1 MAKKFHLLRSKFTV
15 LLLLILSLTISLDI
29 HILPTYPGFAR
40 TLGNS
45 PQISKPLPTPD
56 STLPTDPLQQGK
68 ASYQAGKFTDAVQNL
83 TQAVQIYDSQ
93 GNRLN
98 QAMALNYLSLAEQK
112 LGNWDKAASA
122 ISIALK
128 LLNQLKQ
135 NNDDAKRIWALTY
148 NTQGSLQ
155 LGQGKADVAVESWEK
170 AAEIYAQIEDK
181 AGRLGALINQTM
193 ALQSLGLYGRTMKIS
208 QEIKK
213 SLDTQE
219 DSLLKAVGLRSLG
232 NAKRV
237 SGDLKQSQELLEK
250 SLTVANKL
258 KSPQEES
265 ATLLSLG
272 NTILALGNRM
282 IPQDTT
288 TQSNKTQEYFQ
299 PSRCLEKPI
308 TEQAN
313 IYYNKAKEYYQQSAI
328 KSTSKTIALQA
339 KLNYLRVLEELKQT
353 PSKEEISTIESS
365 LATLNPSRSVIYA
378 GVNFARSLSCLETR
392 EKDSKL
398 STNTNIKLVETQD
411 RIKQEKIINLL
422 NRAVQQAKELKDT
435 RAGSFALG
443 SLGQVYEESKQWST
457 ARKYTEAA
465 LNLAQI
471 MNAADIAYQWEW
483 QLGRLLLAEGNT
495 ESAIASYS
503 IAIENL
509 KSLRTDLVALNPDI
523 QFDFRDEV
531 EPVYRQLVTL
541 LLKSEKPT
549 AKNLK
554 SARNV
559 LEALQLAELD
569 NFFRDACSTV
579 QATPIDEV
587 VDNAN
592 PATAVIY
599 PIILPNSVELI
610 VKLPRKK
617 ELHHYRTEAPKA
629 EVEKTLDNLVVNLK
643 RRYTFRE
650 VEKYSQKVYNW
661 VIKPAEAD
669 LQKSQVKTLVFV
681 LDGSLRNIPMAAL
694 YDGRQ
699 YIIDK
704 YSLAV
709 SPGLQLVEPK
719 QENRK
724 FIALTAGLTKAR
736 QGFSALPNV
745 AKELQSIESIINS
758 KKLIDQ
764 AFTNSRVKESVNS
777 VPFPVVHLATHG
789 KFSSQFSDTF
799 ILAWDD
805 KINVKQLEDLLK
817 SREQVVGRES
827 RVPKPIELLVLSACE
842 TATGDRRAALGL
854 AGVAVRSGARS
865 TLASLW
871 QVDDKSTATLMSEF
885 YRQLTNN
892 PSITK
897 SEALRRAQSY
907 VLHNYEEHPFY
918 WSAYVLVGNW
928 L

>member
-1 MAKKFHLLRSKFTV
+1 MAKKVRPLCSKFRV
-15 LLLLILSLTISLDI
+15 LLLGVLSLIISLGI
-29 HILPTYPGFAR
+29 HILPTYPGLA
-40 TLGNS
+40 TILANS
-45 PQISKPLPTPD
+45 PNSPLPTPH
-56 STLPTDPLQQGK
+56 SQLPTDPLQQGK
-68 ASYQAGKFTDAVQNL
+68 ASYQTGKFTDAVQSL
-83 TQAVQIYDSQ
+83 TQAVQIYESQ

-98 QAMALNYLSLAEQK
+98 QAIALNYLSLAEQK
-112 LGNWDKAASA
+112 LGKWDKATSA
-122 ISIALK
+122 ISNAFK
-128 LLNQLKQ
+128 LLNQSKQ
-135 NNDDAKRIWALTY
+135 NNHDAKRIWALTY

-155 LGQGKADVAVESWEK
+155 LAQGKADVAVESWEK
-170 AAEIYAQIEDK
+170 AADIYAQIGDK
-181 AGRLGALINQTM
+181 AGRVGALINQTM
-193 ALQSLGLYGRTMKIS
+193 ALQSLGLYGRTKKIS
-208 QEIKK
+208 QEVKK
-213 SLDTQE
+213 SLETQE
-219 DSLLKAVGLRSLG
+219 DSLLKVVGFRSLG
-232 NAKRV
+232 NALRV
-237 SGDLKQSQELLEK
+237 SGHLKESQELLEK
-250 SLTVANKL
+250 SLAVANQL
-258 KSPQEES
+258 QSPQEES

-272 NTILALGNRM
+272 NTTLALGNRI

-288 TQSNKTQEYFQ
+288 IQDNKVQEYFQ
-299 PSRCLEKPI
+299 PSRCVEKTI
-308 TEQAN
+308 TEQAK
-313 IYYNKAKEYYQQSAI
+313 IYYNKAGEYYQKSSS
-328 KSTSKTIALQA
+328 KSTSQTIILQA
-339 KLNYLRVLEELKQT
+339 KLNYLRVLGELQET
-353 PSKEEISTIESS
+353 PSKEDLNTIESI
-365 LATLNPSRSVIYA
+365 LATLNPSRAAIYA
-378 GVNFARSLSCLETR
+378 KVNFARSLSCLEKI
-392 EKDSKL
+392 EKNSELLTK
-398 STNTNIKLVETQD
+398 TNTQVAD
-411 RIKQEKIINLL
+411 KQEKIKNLL
-422 NRAVQQAKELKDT
+422 NTAVQQAKELKDT
-435 RAGSFALG
+435 RAESFALG
-443 SLGQVYEESKQWST
+443 SLGQMYEESKQWST

-471 MNAADIAYQWEW
+471 MNAADISYQWEW
-483 QLGRLLLAEGNT
+483 QLGRLLLAEGKI
-495 ESAIASYS
+495 ESAIASYTV
-503 IAIENL
+503 ATENL
-509 KSLRTDLVALNPDI
+509 KSLRTDLVALDSDI

-579 QATPIDEV
+579 QATQIDEV

-599 PIILPNSVELI
+599 PIILPDSVELI
-610 VKLPRKK
+610 VKLPREK
-617 ELHHYRTEAPKA
+617 ELHHYRTKA
-629 EVEKTLDNLVVNLK
+629 AKIEVEKTLDNLLVNLK

-650 VEKYSQKVYNW
+650 VEKYSQEVYNW
-661 VIKPAEAD
+661 VIKPVEAD
-669 LQKSQVKTLVFV
+669 LQKSKVKTLVFV

-694 YDGRQ
+694 YDGKE
-699 YIIDK
+699 YIINK

-709 SPGLQLVEPK
+709 SPGLQLIEPR
-719 QENRK
+719 QEDRK

-745 AKELQSIESIINS
+745 ATELQSIQSIVDS

-764 AFTNSRVKESVNS
+764 AFTNSSIKNSVNS

-789 KFSSQFSDTF
+789 KFSSQFDNTF

-805 KINVKQLEDLLK
+805 KINVKELEDLLK
-817 SREQVVGRES
+817 TREQVVGRES
-827 RVPKPIELLVLSACE
+827 RVPRPIELLVLSACE

-897 SEALRRAQSY
+897 SEALRRAQSH
-907 VLHNYEEHPFY
+907 VLHKYKDHPFY

>member
-1 MAKKFHLLRSKFTV
+1 MAKKVRPLCSKLRV
-15 LLLLILSLTISLDI
+15 LLLGVLSLIISLGI
-29 HILPTYPGFAR
+29 HILPTYPGLA
-40 TLGNS
+40 TILANS
-45 PQISKPLPTPD
+45 PNSPLPTPH
-56 STLPTDPLQQGK
+56 SQLPTDPLQQGK
-68 ASYQAGKFTDAVQNL
+68 VSYQTGNFTDAVQSL
-83 TQAVQIYDSQ
+83 TQAVQIYKSQ
-93 GNRLN
+93 GNPLN
-98 QAMALNYLSLAEQK
+98 QAIALNYLSLAEQK
-112 LGNWDKAASA
+112 LGKWDKATSA
-122 ISIALK
+122 ISTALK
-128 LLNQLKQ
+128 LLNQSKQ
-135 NNDDAKRIWALTY
+135 NNDYAKRIWALTY

-155 LGQGKADVAVESWEK
+155 LAQGKADVAVESWEK
-170 AAEIYAQIEDK
+170 AADIYAQIGDK
-181 AGRLGALINQTM
+181 AGRVGALINQTM
-193 ALQSLGLYGRTMKIS
+193 ALQSLGLYGRTKKIS
-208 QEIKK
+208 QEVKK

-232 NAKRV
+232 NALRV
-237 SGDLKQSQELLEK
+237 SGNLKESQELLEK
-250 SLTVANKL
+250 SLAVAKKL
-258 KSPQEES
+258 QSPQEES

-272 NTILALGNRM
+272 NTILALGNK
-282 IPQDTT
+282 IILQDSTPQN
-288 TQSNKTQEYFQ
+288 NKIQEYFQ
-299 PSRCLEKPI
+299 PSRCIEKSI
-308 TEQAN
+308 TEQAKV
-313 IYYNKAKEYYQQSAI
+313 YYNKAKEYYQQSAS
-328 KSTSKTIALQA
+328 KSASKTIKLQA
-339 KLNYLRVLEELKQT
+339 KLNYLRVLEELHQT
-353 PSKEEISTIESS
+353 PSKEELSTIESI
-365 LATLNPSRSVIYA
+365 LPTLNPSRTVVYA
-378 GVNFARSLSCLETR
+378 KVNLARSLSCLETR
-392 EKDSKL
+392 EKNSKL
-398 STNTNIKLVETQD
+398 LTNTNIQVVD
-411 RIKQEKIINLL
+411 IQEKIKNLL
-422 NRAVQQAKELKDT
+422 NTAVQQAKELKDT
-435 RAGSFALG
+435 RAESFALG
-443 SLGQVYEESKQWST
+443 SLGQMYEESKQWSI

-483 QLGRLLLAEGNT
+483 QLGRLLLAQGDM
-495 ESAIASYS
+495 ESAIASYTV
-503 IAIENL
+503 AIENL
-509 KSLRTDLVALNPDI
+509 KSLRTDLVALNSEI

-541 LLKSEKPT
+541 LLNSEKPT

-554 SARNV
+554 AARNM

-579 QATPIDEV
+579 QATQIDEV

-599 PIILPNSVELI
+599 PIILPDSVELI
-610 VKLPRKK
+610 VKLPREK
-617 ELHHYRTEAPKA
+617 ELRHYRTKAPKA
-629 EVEKTLDNLVVNLK
+629 EVEKTLDNLLLNLK
-643 RRYTFRE
+643 RRYTFVE
-650 VEKYSQKVYNW
+650 VKKYSQQAYDW
-661 VIKPAEAD
+661 VIKPAETD

-694 YDGRQ
+694 YDGKQ

-709 SPGLQLVEPK
+709 SPGLQLVEPR
-719 QENRK
+719 QEDRK

-745 AKELQSIESIINS
+745 ATELQSIQSIVDS
-758 KKLIDQ
+758 KKLLDQ
-764 AFTNSRVKESVNS
+764 AFTNSSIRDSVNS
-777 VPFPVVHLATHG
+777 APFPVVHLATHG
-789 KFSSQFSDTF
+789 KFSSQFDDTF

-805 KINVKQLEDLLK
+805 KINVKELEDLLK
-817 SREQVVGRES
+817 TREQVVGRES

-907 VLHNYEEHPFY
+907 VLHKYEEHPFY